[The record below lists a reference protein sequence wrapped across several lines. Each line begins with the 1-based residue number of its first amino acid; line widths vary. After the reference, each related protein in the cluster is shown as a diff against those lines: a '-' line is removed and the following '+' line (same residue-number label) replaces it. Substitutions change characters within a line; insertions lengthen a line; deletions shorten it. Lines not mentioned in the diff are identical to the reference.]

1 MNYLSILAQAAEP
14 IREDVEVV
22 PIDFIWEQITAL
34 SWLQAVLAISFGI
47 VYLLYGWRIF
57 KILVIIS
64 FGLLG
69 MFAGIYSSRLVPI
82 SEVWGG
88 IIGLVALAVLAVPL
102 MKWAVCILG
111 AVAGGVLTA
120 GIWYAFEL
128 PQTYIWAGGAVG
140 AVAGG
145 MISFIVLKAAV
156 MLFTSLGGSVI
167 TVVGLLALLHI
178 YETEMEVPPT
188 THIHDLVFDQN
199 WFLPLALIIP
209 TIIGIATQNKF
220 IQHSHKWEL

>member
-1 MNYLSILAQAAEP
+1 MNFTSILAQAETTV
-14 IREDVEVV
+14 IEDVQVV
-22 PIDFIWEQITAL
+22 PLDAIWEQITAL

-111 AVAGGVLTA
+111 AVAPS
-120 GIWYAFEL
+120 EL
-128 PQTYIWAGGAVG
+128 LRA
-140 AVAGG
+140 
-145 MISFIVLKAAV
+145 
-156 MLFTSLGGSVI
+156 
-167 TVVGLLALLHI
+167 
-178 YETEMEVPPT
+178 E
-188 THIHDLVFDQN
+188 
-199 WFLPLALIIP
+199 
-209 TIIGIATQNKF
+209 
-220 IQHSHKWEL
+220 